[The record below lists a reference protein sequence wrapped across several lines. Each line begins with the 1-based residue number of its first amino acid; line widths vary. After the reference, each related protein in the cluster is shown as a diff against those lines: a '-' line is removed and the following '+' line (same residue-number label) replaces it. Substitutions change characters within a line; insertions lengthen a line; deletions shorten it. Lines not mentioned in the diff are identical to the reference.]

1 MAQALLF
8 TVQNVD
14 GEIKIRDYL
23 TKRLGFSTSI
33 IAVVK
38 YDNVTLNGKT
48 VHMRATVK
56 NGDVIGVTLPDQE
69 SENIPPIDIPLDII
83 YEDEHIIAVNKPIN
97 MPTHPSRGNHL
108 PTLANAIMSY
118 FNGSFVFRAISR
130 LDRDTSGI
138 VLIAK
143 NQLSA
148 AILSREMKKGSFR
161 KIYEATVVG
170 IPDPGSG
177 EINAP
182 IARETEGDIK
192 RVVRE
197 DGKSAITRYRTIGIT
212 ADNNAIMELEAI
224 TGRTHQ
230 LRVHMSYIGHPLV
243 ADFLYGERIENKTYR
258 LHCKLLEF
266 PHPISGETVT
276 LHCPQK

>member
-1 MAQALLF
+1 MAQKLLF

-14 GEIKIRDYL
+14 GEIIIRNYL
-23 TKRLGFSTSI
+23 TQRLGFSTSI
-33 IAVVK
+33 IAIVK
-38 YDNVTLNGKT
+38 YDNVTVNGET
-48 VHMRATVK
+48 VYMRATVK
-56 NGDVIGVTLPDQE
+56 NGDVIGVTLPDEE

-108 PTLANAIMSY
+108 PTLANAIMAY
-118 FNGSFVFRAISR
+118 FNSSFVFRAISR

-170 IPDPGSG
+170 IPNPAFG
-177 EINAP
+177 EINVP

-197 DGKSAITRYRTIGIT
+197 DGKNAITRYRVIDVNK
-212 ADNNAIMELEAI
+212 DNNAIMELEAI

-230 LRVHMSYIGHPLV
+230 LRVHMAYIGHPLV
-243 ADFLYGERIENKTYR
+243 ADFLYGERIENETYR
-258 LHCKLLEF
+258 LHCKFLEF
-266 PHPISGETVT
+266 PHPISGDTVT
-276 LHCPQK
+276 LRCPQN

>member
-1 MAQALLF
+1 MAQKLLF

-14 GEIKIRDYL
+14 GEIRIRNYL
-23 TKRLGFSTSI
+23 TQRLGFSTSI
-33 IAVVK
+33 IAIVK
-38 YDNVTLNGKT
+38 YDNVTVNGET
-48 VHMRATVK
+48 VYMRATVK
-56 NGDVIGVTLPDQE
+56 NGDVIGVTLPDEE

-108 PTLANAIMSY
+108 PTLANAIMAY
-118 FNGSFVFRAISR
+118 FNSSFVFRAISR

-170 IPDPGSG
+170 IPNPAFG
-177 EINAP
+177 EINVP

-197 DGKSAITRYRTIGIT
+197 DGKNAITRYRVIDVNK
-212 ADNNAIMELEAI
+212 DNNAIMELEAI

-230 LRVHMSYIGHPLV
+230 LRVHMAYIGHPLV
-243 ADFLYGERIENKTYR
+243 ADFLYGERIENETYR

-266 PHPISGETVT
+266 PHPISGDTVT
-276 LHCPQK
+276 LRCPRN